1 MRSNVDSILQQH
13 NTDNG
18 LIAAVQSHA
27 GARCH
32 ESASLLNAYHLSALA
47 YQASMKRQDRETAMS
62 MLEIFQEAE
71 RKLRAFL
78 YQCRLP
84 GRLCQSSAVAGNN

>member
-1 MRSNVDSILQQH
+1 MRSNIDSMVQSYCVD
-13 NTDNG
+13 DG

-32 ESASLLNAYHLSALA
+32 ESASLLNAYQLSALA
-47 YQASMKRQDRETAMS
+47 YQASMKQHDTDTARS
-62 MLEIFQEAE
+62 MLEIFKEAE

-78 YQCRLP
+78 FQCRLP
-84 GRLCQSSAVAGNN
+84 GRFRDLRRVAESN